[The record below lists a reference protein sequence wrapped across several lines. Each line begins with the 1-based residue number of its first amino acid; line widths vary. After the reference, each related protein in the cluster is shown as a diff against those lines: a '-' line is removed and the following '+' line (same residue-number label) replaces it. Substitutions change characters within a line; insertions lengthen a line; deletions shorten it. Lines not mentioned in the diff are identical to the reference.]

1 VRLHL
6 VPGLGRIKLVKL
18 TPAHVQQFIREELAA
33 GKGPRTVQLA
43 HDTLRTALKQAELWG
58 LVPRNVARLVTPPR
72 YSPQERRPFTRD
84 EQLRIL
90 AAARDDPLYVLFR
103 LAHASGLRQS
113 ELLGLQWPDLDLDK
127 GWLRVSKQLG
137 RDGSLHRLKTKAA
150 RRAVPL
156 PRVMVELLIRHR
168 TEQEKMRADAV
179 YWEDHDLVFTT
190 RTGRPISHRNVHR
203 SWTRILERAGV
214 EHRGIHHLR
223 HTWITTL
230 AEQGV
235 HERTAQK
242 LAGHADGRMTR
253 EIYTHV
259 TDTMLQEAADAIE
272 NIMGDDADDRANG
285 SSSGSIERDNTE
297 DDEGQEPED
306 GT

>member
-1 VRLHL
+1 LHEVR
-6 VPGLGRIKLVKL
+6 VRV
-18 TPAHVQQFIREELAA
+18 
-33 GKGPRTVQLA
+33 
-43 HDTLRTALKQAELWG
+43 LRSGALKQAELWG

-113 ELLGLQWPDLDLDK
+113 ALLGLQWPDLELDK

-190 RTGRPISHRNVHR
+190 RTG
-203 SWTRILERAGV
+203 
-214 EHRGIHHLR
+214 
-223 HTWITTL
+223 
-230 AEQGV
+230 
-235 HERTAQK
+235 
-242 LAGHADGRMTR
+242 
-253 EIYTHV
+253 
-259 TDTMLQEAADAIE
+259 AADQPPQRAPLV
-272 NIMGDDADDRANG
+272 DAHPRTRRRGAPG
-285 SSSGSIERDNTE
+285 HPS
-297 DDEGQEPED
+297 PETHLD
-306 GT
+306 HNPG